1 MAELIVLG
9 FKDETTADTAISELE
24 NMQREQLI
32 VLADWARVTR
42 RLDGKLDVRQA
53 TNTAGTGAA
62 GGALWGTL
70 FGLIFLMPL
79 AGAAIGAAT
88 GALMG
93 ALSDYGID
101 DKFVK
106 DLGQKITPGT
116 SALFLY
122 IVQATTDRVV
132 DRLKELQP
140 EILRTSLSQEAEEKL
155 RQSMQPS
162 A

>member
-9 FKDETTADTAISELE
+9 FKDETTADTAIGELE
-24 NMQREQLI
+24 NMQRENLI
-32 VLADWARVTR
+32 VLADWARVIR
-42 RLDGKLDVRQA
+42 RPDGKIDVRQA

-106 DLGQKITPGT
+106 DIGQKITPGT

-155 RQSMQPS
+155 RQSMQQT

>member
-32 VLADWARVTR
+32 ALADWARVTR

-132 DRLKELQP
+132 DRLKQYQP
-140 EILRTSLSQEAEEKL
+140 EILRTSLSQDAEEKL